1 MQPVSTELRSFS
13 HLFDF
18 PGFIADSVGRYGPA
32 FLTAGGI
39 FVLGS
44 TLMFLRE
51 LIGGKDSSEE
61 NLESGNESFEFLVYE
76 RETAL

>member
-1 MQPVSTELRSFS
+1 M
-13 HLFDF
+13 
-18 PGFIADSVGRYGPA
+18 
-32 FLTAGGI
+32 
-39 FVLGS
+39 LGS

-76 RETAL
+76 RETVL